1 MENNWIAIGVWIV
14 MGAAIAFVMRIVI
27 KRPEETPG
35 HVPVLL
41 VLGAF
46 GAVIGGMLG
55 VGIFEF
61 DDPVAWSTGG
71 IAGAATF
78 AVVMSFIYRWGIRG
92 LI

>member
-1 MENNWIAIGVWIV
+1 MENWIGIGVWIL
-14 MGAAIAFVMRIVI
+14 MGAGIAFLMRILI

-46 GAVIGGMLG
+46 AAVIGGMLG

-61 DDPVAWSTGG
+61 DEPLALSTGG
-71 IAGAATF
+71 MAGAATL
-78 AVVMSFIYRWGIRG
+78 AAVMSFIYRWGIRG

>member
-1 MENNWIAIGVWIV
+1 MENWIGIGVWIV
-14 MGAAIAFVMRIVI
+14 IGAFIALVMRIAV

-35 HVPVLL
+35 HVPVL
-41 VLGAF
+41 VLIGVF

-61 DDPVAWSTGG
+61 DDPLALSAGG
-71 IAGAATF
+71 MGGAVTF
-78 AVVMSFIYRWGIRG
+78 SIFMSFLYRWGIRG

>member
-1 MENNWIAIGVWIV
+1 MNNWIAIGIWIV
-14 MGAAIAFVMRIVI
+14 MGAAIALVMRILI

-35 HVPVLL
+35 HVPVLV

-61 DDPVAWSTGG
+61 DDPLAWSTGG

-78 AVVMSFIYRWGIRG
+78 AAFMSFIYRWGIRG